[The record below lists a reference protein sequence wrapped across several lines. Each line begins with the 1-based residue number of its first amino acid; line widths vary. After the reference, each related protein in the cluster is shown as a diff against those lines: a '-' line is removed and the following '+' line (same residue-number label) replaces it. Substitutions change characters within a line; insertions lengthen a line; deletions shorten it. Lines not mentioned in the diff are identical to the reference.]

1 MQTKNKP
8 ASESQEYVIL
18 HEDDYRSEELTK
30 ELGHEV
36 WIHKATGK
44 IYYPDN
50 KFSRNAAQIALE
62 HDDPLLRFLRGEIEL

>member
-44 IYYPDN
+44 ITIQITNSQETLLKLRLNTMIPCCV
-50 KFSRNAAQIALE
+50 FSVAK
-62 HDDPLLRFLRGEIEL
+62 